1 MACQKIERQF
11 LFDKIFI
18 KNIFSL
24 GSIQLMNYLF
34 PFITFPYL
42 VRVLGVEK
50 FGLVNF
56 AAAFIAYFSMIV
68 DYGFNI
74 SAVRLVSIN
83 RNDKKKL
90 SELISSIYIIKFV
103 LFCISL
109 MIFFTINLTIEKFRD
124 EFFLYIFT
132 FITVIGNLFLPFW
145 FFQGIEKSKYVAVV
159 TFIIRFIGVIS
170 IFLLIKNSDD
180 YKLTALI
187 NSVQSLLIGIILFII
202 LIYEFKI
209 KIKIPDARIL
219 REQIKD
225 GGLIFISTC
234 SISLYTISNTF
245 ILGLLTS
252 NLIVGYF
259 TAADKIR
266 QGIQNL
272 ILPIT
277 QAMYPHVSK
286 LFDESKT
293 LAKKFVMKA
302 LKIVGGFSLL
312 ISILCFFF
320 AEQIILLVVGADF
333 HQSVSVLRIISFLPF
348 IIYLSNLFGIQT
360 MLNLKYNKEFTSIIS
375 FAAFINLVL
384 SFLLIPYWKEIGSA
398 ISVLITEIIV
408 TVSIIMFLS
417 KKKFFNVNEI

>member
-1 MACQKIERQF
+1 M
-11 LFDKIFI
+11 LDKIFI

-83 RNDKKKL
+83 RNDKRKL
-90 SELISSIYIIKFV
+90 SELISSIYIIKVV
-103 LFCISL
+103 LFLISLLIFFTISL
-109 MIFFTINLTIEKFRD
+109 MIEKFRN
-124 EFFLYIFT
+124 EFLLYNFT
-132 FITVIGNLFLPFW
+132 FVTVVGNLFLPFW

-159 TFIIRFIGVIS
+159 TLLIRFMGAIL

-187 NSVQSLLIGIILFII
+187 NSVQSLLIGLILFFI

-209 KIKIPDARIL
+209 KIKIPDMSIIK
-219 REQIKD
+219 EQVKD
-225 GGLIFISTC
+225 GGMIFISTC

-252 NLIVGYF
+252 NVIVGYF

-266 QGIQNL
+266 QAITNL
-272 ILPIT
+272 LSPIT

-293 LAKKFVMKA
+293 LARKFVMKA
-302 LKIVGGFSLL
+302 LKIVGGFSFL
-312 ISILCFFF
+312 ISLLTFLF
-320 AEQIILLVVGADF
+320 ADKIILLIIGDNYQ
-333 HQSVSVLRIISFLPF
+333 QSIIVLRIISFLPF

-360 MLNLKYNKEFTSIIS
+360 MLNLKFNKEFTSIIS
-375 FAAFINLVL
+375 FAAIINLIL
-384 SFLLIPYWKEIGSA
+384 SFLFIPYLKEIGSA

-408 TVSIIMFLS
+408 TVLMIIFLS

>member
-1 MACQKIERQF
+1 
-11 LFDKIFI
+11 
-18 KNIFSL
+18 
-24 GSIQLMNYLF
+24 MNYLF
-34 PFITFPYL
+34 PFLTFTYL

-56 AAAFIAYFSMIV
+56 ASAFTAYFSIIV

-90 SELISSIYIIKFV
+90 SELISSIYIIKVV
-103 LFCISL
+103 LFLISLLIFFAISL
-109 MIFFTINLTIEKFRD
+109 MIEKFRN
-124 EFFLYIFT
+124 EFLLYNFT
-132 FITVIGNLFLPFW
+132 FVTVVGNLFLPFW

-159 TFIIRFIGVIS
+159 TFFVRFIGVIS

-187 NSVQSLLIGIILFII
+187 NSIQSLLIGLILFFI
-202 LIYEFKI
+202 LIYEFKT
-209 KIKIPDARIL
+209 KLRIPDANTL
-219 REQIKD
+219 KEQIKD
-225 GGLIFISTC
+225 GGIIFISTC

-252 NLIVGYF
+252 NIIVGYF

-266 QGIQNL
+266 QAIQNL

-293 LAKKFVMKA
+293 MAKKFIMSA
-302 LKIVGGFSLL
+302 LKIVGGFSFL
-312 ISILCFFF
+312 ISLLTFLF
-320 AEQIILLVVGADF
+320 AEQIIHLVVGVAF
-333 HQSVSVLRIISFLPF
+333 KQSVSVLRIISFLPF

-360 MLNLKYNKEFTSIIS
+360 MLNLKFNKEFTSIIS
-375 FAAFINLVL
+375 FAAIINLIL
-384 SFLLIPYWKEIGSA
+384 SFMLIPYLKEIGSA
-398 ISVLITEIIV
+398 ISVMVTELFVTTLIII
-408 TVSIIMFLS
+408 FLL
-417 KKKFFNVNEI
+417 KKKFFNLNEI

>member
-1 MACQKIERQF
+1 MACQKIERRF

-34 PFITFPYL
+34 PLITFPYL

-56 AAAFIAYFSMIV
+56 AAAFIGYFSMIV

-83 RNDKKKL
+83 RNDKKKV
-90 SELISSIYIIKFV
+90 SELILSIYIIKFV
-103 LFCISL
+103 LFFISL
-109 MIFFTINLTIEKFRD
+109 IIFFAISLAVEKFRN
-124 EFFLYIFT
+124 EFFLYVFT
-132 FITVIGNLFLPFW
+132 FLTVIGNLFLPFW
-145 FFQGIEKSKYVAVV
+145 FFQGIEKPKYIALV
-159 TFIIRFIGVIS
+159 TFIIRLIGVIS

-187 NSVQSLLIGIILFII
+187 NSVQSLLIGLILFFI

-209 KIKIPDARIL
+209 KIKMPQVSIL
-219 REQIKD
+219 KEQIKD
-225 GGLIFISTC
+225 GGMIFISTC

-252 NLIVGYF
+252 NAIVGYF

-266 QGIQNL
+266 LAIQNL
-272 ILPIT
+272 ISPIT
-277 QAMYPHVSK
+277 QAMYPHVAK
-286 LFDESKT
+286 LFDESKSM
-293 LAKKFVMKA
+293 AKKFVMKA
-302 LKIVGGFSLL
+302 LKVVGGFSLL
-312 ISILCFFF
+312 ISLLTFLF
-320 AEQIILLVVGADF
+320 AEHIIFLVVGKDYQ
-333 HQSVSVLRIISFLPF
+333 QSIIVLRIISFLPF

-360 MLNLKYNKEFTSIIS
+360 MLNMKYNKEFTAIIS
-375 FAAFINLVL
+375 FAAVINLVL
-384 SFLLIPYWKEIGSA
+384 SFLLIPYLNEIGSA
-398 ISVLITEIIV
+398 ISVLITEIMV
-408 TVSIIMFLS
+408 ASLIIIFLS
-417 KKKFFNVNEI
+417 KNKFFKINEI